1 LQKWQICKSIYNTVY
16 LFNLLLKINLDRFEY
31 ISNNPCKFA
40 VLIVL
45 SFSLVAIAISSA
57 TMISPS
63 IKFLKLAVAQVGGKF
78 TARLTG
84 QDEVPPTNSK
94 ATGAAD
100 FVIYGN
106 GNVMSYNVNVS
117 NIDKITMVN
126 LNQGKKGENGPVV
139 VTLIRFKTLT
149 PTGPI
154 NGQLAQGNISSI
166 DLTGPLKGM
175 QISDL
180 ARLIENNNAYINVQ
194 TKLYPDGET
203 RGQIS
208 R

>member
-1 LQKWQICKSIYNTVY
+1 
-16 LFNLLLKINLDRFEY
+16 
-31 ISNNPCKFA
+31 
-40 VLIVL
+40 
-45 SFSLVAIAISSA
+45 
-57 TMISPS
+57 
-63 IKFLKLAVAQVGGKF
+63 
-78 TARLTG
+78 
-84 QDEVPPTNSK
+84 
-94 ATGAAD
+94 
-100 FVIYGN
+100 
-106 GNVMSYNVNVS
+106 MSYNVNVS
-117 NIDKITMVN
+117 NIDKVTMVN

>member
-1 LQKWQICKSIYNTVY
+1 
-16 LFNLLLKINLDRFEY
+16 LKINLDRFEY

-45 SFSLVAIAISSA
+45 SFSLAAIAISSA

-117 NIDKITMVN
+117 NIDKVTMVN

-139 VTLIRFKTLT
+139 VNLIRFKTLT